1 MVEKIKDSVLIMFL
15 VLICPWVLELFRF
28 PVETHH
34 KVGFALFGLA
44 GVIVIWQ
51 KLNDMDALE
60 QVLDAKKV
68 GVGKIERVK

>member
-1 MVEKIKDSVLIMFL
+1 M
-15 VLICPWVLELFRF
+15 
-28 PVETHH
+28 
-34 KVGFALFGLA
+34 
-44 GVIVIWQ
+44 IWQ